1 MERAGRSRSGFRATL
16 THVPGGRALRLLLAA
31 ALTCSVA
38 LLFGQSAHAAS
49 GGSTSGN
56 TLTIG
61 EDVNFFGSWPS
72 LDPVTSTHS
81 LGETPFFDAIFGDLF
96 EQGPKGQLVPDL
108 ATGYQFTDGGLT
120 LVLHLRHGVKFSDGT
135 PFNAAAVAF
144 NFKRNLDPKNAS
156 TALTTFSAV
165 KLVTTPDNYTVDL
178 HLSRKDAEL
187 PDAFLTYPTNY
198 VPSPTAF
205 KKLGEKAFSL
215 KPVGAGPFEIVSN
228 DPSATLLL
236 KKNPLYWQKGL
247 PHLNTLKFVSIANDQ
262 SAYDALQTGQLQA
275 YQPFSSLGTLG
286 AIIKKGLVRV
296 TEGPAAYGA
305 GFVLL
310 DSKRPPFNNI
320 LAREA
325 IYYATNPAPINKAV
339 QGGFGTP
346 AESLSIKNGLYY
358 EANVP
363 GYRTYNLAKAKAL
376 VKQLGGLKFT
386 IFGKQQLPQAE
397 TVEAL
402 KSEWVKAGM
411 DVTIGAPLSSPALLQ
426 SLESG
431 KWDADVEST
440 GGFDPALGVGL
451 PLYFIPSSPYSVVN
465 DKKLVAMINS
475 AGGILNNSQRQKAY
489 FGIWKYISDEA
500 YAPFLYDIPF
510 YNLSVKSVSI
520 PGLTTYGYQAMWQE
534 ATVSP
539 SS

>member
-1 MERAGRSRSGFRATL
+1 MDMARRTRSGFRAV
-16 THVPGGRALRLLLAA
+16 HERGRGARALRLLLAA
-31 ALTCSVA
+31 ALTCTVA
-38 LLFGQSAHAAS
+38 VLFGQSAHAAS
-49 GGSTSGN
+49 GSTGASS
-56 TLTIG
+56 LTVG
-61 EDVNFFGSWPS
+61 EDVNFYGSWPS

-96 EQGPKGQLVPDL
+96 EQGPKGQLIPDL
-108 ATGYQFTDGGLT
+108 ATGYQFTNGGKT
-120 LVLHLRHGVKFSDGT
+120 FVLHLRHGVKFSDGT

-165 KLVTTPDNYTVDL
+165 KSVTTPDNYTVDL
-178 HLSRKDAEL
+178 HLSRIDAEL

-205 KKLGEKAFSL
+205 KKLGEKNFSL

-228 DPSATLLL
+228 DPSQTLVL

-262 SAYDALQTGQLQA
+262 SAYDALQTGQLQV
-275 YQPFSSLGTLG
+275 YQPYSTLGTLG
-286 AIIKKGLVRV
+286 PIIKKGLVRV
-296 TEGPAAYGA
+296 TAGPAAFGA

-325 IYYATNPAPINKAV
+325 IYYATDPGPINKAV
-339 QGGFGTP
+339 QGGFGVPT
-346 AESLSIKNGLYY
+346 ESLSIKNGLYY
-358 EANVP
+358 EPKVP

-376 VKQLGGLKFT
+376 VKKLGGLKFT
-386 IFGKQQLPQAE
+386 IFGKQQLPQAQ

-402 KSEWVKAGM
+402 KSEWAKAGI
-411 DVTIGAPLSSPALLQ
+411 DVTIGQPLTSAALLQ
-426 SLESG
+426 NLQGG
-431 KWDADVEST
+431 KWEADVEST

-451 PLYFIPSSPYSVVN
+451 PLYFIPTSPFSVVD
-465 DKKLVAMINS
+465 DKKLVAMINQ
-475 AGGILNNSQRQKAY
+475 AGGILNASQRQKAY

-510 YNLSVKSVSI
+510 YELSVKSVSV
-520 PGLTTYGYQAMWQE
+520 PGLTTYGYQALWQN

-539 SS
+539 KS